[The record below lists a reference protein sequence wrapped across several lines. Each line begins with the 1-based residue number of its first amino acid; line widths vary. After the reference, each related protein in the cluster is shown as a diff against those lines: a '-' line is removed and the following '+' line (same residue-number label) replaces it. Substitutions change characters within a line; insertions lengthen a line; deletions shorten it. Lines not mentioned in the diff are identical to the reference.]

1 MALKQATGKYGGSG
15 NNSANGSRRGSSA
28 HNFGSAV
35 IGMSALAGIG
45 AVTERNISNVSATPS
60 PRNLSQIS
68 LQDSGYAE
76 PSAGSR
82 SQLIGST
89 PQLNLYATN
98 RHNSNGISGKYIF
111 LNINFLGPSAPF
123 SSAMARNGL
132 TGVCSTNAVSSGRR
146 PKLSEK
152 MKSLSLDCAE
162 MGPSTNNF
170 VNANNSLPFSNFSV
184 FLKYLF

>member
-45 AVTERNISNVSATPS
+45 AVAERNISNVSATPS

-76 PSAGSR
+76 PSAGNFSR

-111 LNINFLGPSAPF
+111 LKINFLGPSAPF

-132 TGVCSTNAVSSGRR
+132 TGVCSTNAVSGGRR

-162 MGPSTNNF
+162 MGPSNNF
-170 VNANNSLPFSNFSV
+170 VNANNSSPISNFSI
-184 FLKYLF
+184 F